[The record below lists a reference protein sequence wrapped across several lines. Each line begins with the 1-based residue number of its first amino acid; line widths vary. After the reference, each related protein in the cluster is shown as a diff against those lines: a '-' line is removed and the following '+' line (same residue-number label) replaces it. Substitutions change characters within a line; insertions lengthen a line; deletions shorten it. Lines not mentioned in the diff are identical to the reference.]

1 MRRKR
6 DAYIGAFLVRAF
18 AFSSY
23 PIVYFHVSEAHA
35 EQEPSTVAPE
45 DEYPVP
51 SYLEGL
57 SQSKNGLRH
66 LDACSFH
73 TICATVKYTHS
84 SPVLFTEIRIS
95 PVHWHDNER
104 QGANSCLRYRL
115 SPGKVVYDQLV
126 KPSRLSHPV
135 SLHLSFFSFMSDPNF
150 SRITAMSL
158 DPVTNTLA
166 DLQTYLAH

>member
-1 MRRKR
+1 MHTILDTFSRYPSMVRRKR
-6 DAYIGAFLVRAF
+6 GACIGASFGSCLRLF
-18 AFSSY
+18 FT

-57 SQSKNGLRH
+57 SQSKDGLRH
-66 LDACSFH
+66 LDACRFH
-73 TICATVKYTHS
+73 TVCVTVKHTHS

-95 PVHWHDNER
+95 PVHWHDNGG

-115 SPGKVVYDQLV
+115 NPGNFCVRPTGQIEPII
-126 KPSRLSHPV
+126 PSGEFAFVLF
-135 SLHLSFFSFMSDPNF
+135 L
-150 SRITAMSL
+150 
-158 DPVTNTLA
+158 
-166 DLQTYLAH
+166 TYVRSKLL